1 MTVSSGSHASGRP
14 PPLRPRL
21 PRRGPVR
28 LAFSGRLGFWPFDG
42 GVLELSGVFGGS
54 DSRASSATMR
64 AVNAWTCAQSAR
76 IRASFS
82 AWLRWRRWV
91 AQRVES
97 SRP

>member
-28 LAFSGRLGFWPFDG
+28 LDFSGRFGFGPFDG
-42 GVLELSGVFGGS
+42 GVLGLSSVFGGS
-54 DSRASSATMR
+54 DSRAAGATTR

-91 AQRVES
+91 AQRLES